1 MRSLGA
7 LLEVVAVAVG
17 GLVLAPAGVRLL
29 GLSAQDIYGDVSHL
43 VLYLTLESSL
53 TLGIILILLWAG
65 GRRLRDLGWA
75 KQGWWRE
82 SFAGVS
88 VVPLLFGATIL
99 VGFLFRILLPEYV
112 SETNPLLEMIRDGT
126 DLGLLLF
133 SSVFVGGIKEE
144 VQRAFI
150 LVHFRNHLGGAVPG
164 LILWSAFFGAGH
176 SFQGVDFAVAAGVL
190 GLLFG
195 LLYLWR
201 GHLAAPVA
209 AHALYDVVTLLIFWG
224 LLRA

>member
-1 MRSLGA
+1 MKSWGA

-17 GLVLAPAGVRLL
+17 GLVLASPAIRFL
-29 GLSAQDIYGDVSHL
+29 GLSAEDIYGDVPHL
-43 VLYLTLESSL
+43 VLYLMLETSL
-53 TLGIILILLWAG
+53 TLGIILILLWTG
-65 GRRLRDLGWA
+65 GRRLRDLGWTRR
-75 KQGWWRE
+75 GWWKE

-88 VVPLLFGATIL
+88 VVPLLFGAVFL
-99 VGFLFRILLPEYV
+99 VGILFPIFLPQYV
-112 SETNPLLEMIRDGT
+112 SESNPLLEMIQDGT
-126 DLGLLLF
+126 DLGLLLL
-133 SSVFVGGIKEE
+133 SSVIVGGIKEE

-176 SFQGVDFAVAAGVL
+176 SFQGVDYAVAAGVL

-201 GHLAAPVA
+201 GHLAAPIV

-224 LLRA
+224 LLRS

>member
-1 MRSLGA
+1 MRALGA
-7 LLEVVAVAVG
+7 LLEVVLVAAG
-17 GLVLAPAGVRLL
+17 GMALAPAGISLL
-29 GLSAQDIYGDVSHL
+29 GLSAKDIYGDVSHL
-43 VLYLTLESSL
+43 VVYLTLESSL
-53 TLGIILILLWAG
+53 TLGIILILLWTG

-75 KQGWWRE
+75 NRSWWKE
-82 SFAGVS
+82 SLAGVA
-88 VVPLLFGATIL
+88 VVPLLFGATIF
-99 VGFLFRILLPEYV
+99 VGFLFRILLPQYV
-112 SETNPLLEMIRDGT
+112 SETNPLLEMIQDGT

-133 SSVFVGGIKEE
+133 SSIFVGGIKEE
-144 VQRAFI
+144 LQRAFI

-164 LILWSAFFGAGH
+164 LILWSVFFGAGH

-201 GHLAAPVA
+201 RHLAAPIV

-224 LLRA
+224 LLRS

>member
-17 GLVLAPAGVRLL
+17 GLALAPAGLSLL
-29 GLSAQDIYGDVSHL
+29 GLSARDIHGDVPHL

-53 TLGIILILLWAG
+53 TLGIVLILLWAG

-75 KQGWWRE
+75 SRSWRKE
-82 SFAGVS
+82 SLAGVA
-88 VVPLLFGATIL
+88 VVPLLFGAVVL
-99 VGFLFRILLPEYV
+99 VRLLFQIWLPQHL
-112 SETNPLLEMIRDGT
+112 SESNPLLEMIQDET

-133 SSVFVGGIKEE
+133 SSIFVGGIKEE
-144 VQRAFI
+144 IQRAFI
-150 LVHFRNHLGGAVPG
+150 LVHFRNHLGGTVPG
-164 LILWSAFFGAGH
+164 LILWSVFFGAGH

-201 GHLAAPVA
+201 KHLAAPIV
-209 AHALYDVVTLLIFWG
+209 AHALYDVVTLLVFWG
-224 LLRA
+224 LLRS

>member
-1 MRSLGA
+1 MRSWGA

-17 GLVLAPAGVRLL
+17 GLVLASPAIRLM
-29 GLSAQDIYGDVSHL
+29 GFSAQDIYGGVPHL
-43 VLYLTLESSL
+43 VLYQVLESAL
-53 TLGIILILLWAG
+53 TLGIILILLWSG

-75 KQGWWRE
+75 ERGWWRE
-82 SFAGVS
+82 SFTGVS
-88 VVPLLFGATIL
+88 VVPLLFGATFM
-99 VGFLFRILLPEYV
+99 VGLLFRIFLPQYV
-112 SETNPLLEMIRDGT
+112 SESNPLLEMIQDGT
-126 DLGLLLF
+126 DLGLLLLT
-133 SSVFVGGIKEE
+133 SIVVGGIKEE

-164 LILWSAFFGAGH
+164 LILWSVFFGAGH
-176 SFQGVDFAVAAGVL
+176 SYQGVDFAVAAGVL

-201 GHLAAPVA
+201 GHLAAPIV

-224 LLRA
+224 WLRS

>member
-1 MRSLGA
+1 MKSLGA

-17 GLVLAPAGVRLL
+17 GLILASPAIRFL
-29 GLSAQDIYGDVSHL
+29 GLSAQDIYGDVPHL
-43 VLYLTLESSL
+43 VLYLVLETSL
-53 TLGIILILLWAG
+53 TLGIILILLWTG
-65 GRRLRDLGWA
+65 GRRLRDLGWV
-75 KQGWWRE
+75 KRGWWKE
-82 SFAGVS
+82 SCAGVS
-88 VVPLLFGATIL
+88 VVPLLFGATFL
-99 VGFLFRILLPEYV
+99 VGFLFRIFLPQYV
-112 SETNPLLEMIRDGT
+112 SESNPLLEMIHDET

-133 SSVFVGGIKEE
+133 SSVLVGGIKEE

-195 LLYLWR
+195 ILYLWR
-201 GHLAAPVA
+201 GHLAAPIV

-224 LLRA
+224 LLRS

>member
-1 MRSLGA
+1 M
-7 LLEVVAVAVG
+7 EVVAVAVG
-17 GLVLAPAGVRLL
+17 GLVLASPAIRLM
-29 GLSAQDIYGDVSHL
+29 GLSARDIYGGVPHL
-43 VLYLTLESSL
+43 VLYLMLETSL

-75 KQGWWRE
+75 ERGWWRE
-82 SFAGVS
+82 SLAGIRS
-88 VVPLLFGATIL
+88 CLSSSAPLFL
-99 VGFLFRILLPEYV
+99 VGSLFRIFLPQYV
-112 SETNPLLEMIRDGT
+112 SESNPLLEMIQDGT
-126 DLGLLLF
+126 DLGLLLLT
-133 SSVFVGGIKEE
+133 SVIVGGIKEE

-164 LILWSAFFGAGH
+164 LILWSVFFGAGH

-201 GHLAAPVA
+201 GHLAAPIV

-224 LLRA
+224 LLRS

>member
-1 MRSLGA
+1 MRSVGS

-17 GLVLAPAGVRLL
+17 GLVLASPAIRFL
-29 GLSAQDIYGDVSHL
+29 GLSAQDIYGDVPHL
-43 VLYLTLESSL
+43 VLYLMLETSL
-53 TLGIILILLWAG
+53 TLGIILILLWTG
-65 GRRLRDLGWA
+65 GRRLRDLGWV
-75 KQGWWRE
+75 KRGWWKE

-88 VVPLLFGATIL
+88 VVPLLFGATFL
-99 VGFLFRILLPEYV
+99 VGILFRIFLPQYV
-112 SETNPLLEMIRDGT
+112 SESNPLLEMIQDGT

-133 SSVFVGGIKEE
+133 SSVLVGGIKEE

-201 GHLAAPVA
+201 GHLAAPIV

-224 LLRA
+224 LLRS

>member
-1 MRSLGA
+1 MRSAGA

-17 GLVLAPAGVRLL
+17 GLVLASPAIRFL
-29 GLSAQDIYGDVSHL
+29 GLSAQDIYGDVPHL
-43 VLYLTLESSL
+43 VLYLVLETSL
-53 TLGIILILLWAG
+53 TLGIILVLLWTG
-65 GRRLRDLGWA
+65 GRRLRDLGWV
-75 KQGWWRE
+75 KRGWWKE

-99 VGFLFRILLPEYV
+99 VGFLFRIFLPQYV
-112 SETNPLLEMIRDGT
+112 SESNPLLEMIQDET

-133 SSVFVGGIKEE
+133 SSVLVGGIKEE

-164 LILWSAFFGAGH
+164 LILWSVFFGAGH

-201 GHLAAPVA
+201 GHLAAPIV

-224 LLRA
+224 LLRS

>member
-17 GLVLAPAGVRLL
+17 GLVLAPAGIWLL
-29 GLSAQDIYGDVSHL
+29 GLSAQGIYQDVSQL

-53 TLGIILILLWAG
+53 TLGIILLLLWAG
-65 GRRLRDLGWA
+65 DRRLRDLGWSA
-75 KQGWWRE
+75 RGWWRE
-82 SFAGVS
+82 SFIGVS
-88 VVPLLFGATIL
+88 VVPLLFGAVIL
-99 VGFLFRILLPEYV
+99 VRLLFQIFLPQYV
-112 SETNPLLEMIRDGT
+112 SEENPLLEMIQDGT

-144 VQRAFI
+144 LQRAFI
-150 LVHFRNHLGGAVPG
+150 LVHFRKHLGGAVPG
-164 LILWSAFFGAGH
+164 LILWSVFFGAGH
-176 SFQGVDFAVAAGVL
+176 SFQGIDFAVAAGVL

-201 GHLAAPVA
+201 GHLAAPIV
-209 AHALYDVVTLLIFWG
+209 AHALYDIFALLIFWG
-224 LLRA
+224 WFRS

>member
-1 MRSLGA
+1 MRSWSA

-17 GLVLAPAGVRLL
+17 GLVLASPAIRLM
-29 GLSAQDIYGDVSHL
+29 GLSARDIYGGVPHL
-43 VLYLTLESSL
+43 VLYLMLETSL

-75 KQGWWRE
+75 EWGWWRE
-82 SFAGVS
+82 SLAGVS
-88 VVPLLFGATIL
+88 VVPLLFGATFL
-99 VGFLFRILLPEYV
+99 VGSLFRIFLPQYV
-112 SETNPLLEMIRDGT
+112 SESNPLLEMIQDGT
-126 DLGLLLF
+126 DLGLLLLT
-133 SSVFVGGIKEE
+133 SVIVGGIKEE

-164 LILWSAFFGAGH
+164 LILWSVFFGAGH

-201 GHLAAPVA
+201 GHLAAPIV

-224 LLRA
+224 LLRS

>member
-7 LLEVVAVAVG
+7 FIEVVAVAVG
-17 GLVLAPAGVRLL
+17 GLVLAPAVIGLL
-29 GLSAQDIYGDVSHL
+29 GISAQDVYADVSHL
-43 VLYLTLESSL
+43 VLYLTVESSL
-53 TLGIILILLWAG
+53 TLGIILFLLWTG
-65 GRRLRDLGWA
+65 GRSLRDLGWA
-75 KQGWWRE
+75 SRGWWRE
-82 SFAGVS
+82 SFTGVS
-88 VVPLLFGATIL
+88 AVPVLFGASVL
-99 VGFLFRILLPEYV
+99 VGQIFRFFLPEHV
-112 SETNPLLEMIRDGT
+112 SETNPLLEMIQDGT

-164 LILWSAFFGAGH
+164 LILWSVFFGAGH

-201 GHLAAPVA
+201 GHLGAPIV
-209 AHALYDVVTLLIFWG
+209 AHALYDVVTLVIFWE

>member
-1 MRSLGA
+1 MKSLGA

-17 GLVLAPAGVRLL
+17 GMVLASPAIRFL
-29 GLSAQDIYGDVSHL
+29 GLSAEDIYGDVPHL
-43 VLYLTLESSL
+43 VLYLMLETSL
-53 TLGIILILLWAG
+53 TLGIILILLWTG
-65 GRRLRDLGWA
+65 DRRLRDLGWV
-75 KQGWWRE
+75 KRGWRKE
-82 SFAGVS
+82 SWAGVS
-88 VVPLLFGATIL
+88 VVPLLFGATFL
-99 VGFLFRILLPEYV
+99 VGFLFRIFLPQYV
-112 SETNPLLEMIRDGT
+112 SESNPLLEMIQDGT
-126 DLGLLLF
+126 DLGLLLI
-133 SSVFVGGIKEE
+133 SSVVVGGIKEE

-201 GHLAAPVA
+201 GHLAAPIV

-224 LLRA
+224 LLRS

>member
-1 MRSLGA
+1 MRSWSA

-17 GLVLAPAGVRLL
+17 GLVLASPAIRLM
-29 GLSAQDIYGDVSHL
+29 GLSARDIYGGVPHL
-43 VLYLTLESSL
+43 VLYLMLETSL
-53 TLGIILILLWAG
+53 TLGIILVLLWAG

-75 KQGWWRE
+75 ERGWWRE
-82 SFAGVS
+82 SLAGIS
-88 VVPLLFGATIL
+88 VVPLLFGSTFL
-99 VGFLFRILLPEYV
+99 VGSLFRIFLPQYV
-112 SETNPLLEMIRDGT
+112 SESNPLLEMIQDGT
-126 DLGLLLF
+126 DLGLLLLT
-133 SSVFVGGIKEE
+133 SVIVGGIKEE

-164 LILWSAFFGAGH
+164 LILWSVFFGAGH

-201 GHLAAPVA
+201 GHLAAPIV

-224 LLRA
+224 LLRS

>member
-17 GLVLAPAGVRLL
+17 GLALAPAGLSLL
-29 GLSAQDIYGDVSHL
+29 GLSAQDVYGEVSYL

-53 TLGIILILLWAG
+53 TLGIVLILMWAG

-75 KQGWWRE
+75 NRSWRKE
-82 SFAGVS
+82 SLAGAA
-88 VVPLLFGATIL
+88 VVPLLFGAVVL
-99 VGFLFRILLPEYV
+99 VRLLFQIWLPQHV
-112 SETNPLLEMIRDGT
+112 SETNPLLEMIQDET

-133 SSVFVGGIKEE
+133 SSIFVGGIKEE
-144 VQRAFI
+144 IQRAFI
-150 LVHFRNHLGGAVPG
+150 LVHFRNHLGGTVPG
-164 LILWSAFFGAGH
+164 LILWSVFFGAGH

-201 GHLAAPVA
+201 KHLAAPIV
-209 AHALYDVVTLLIFWG
+209 AHALYDVVTLLVFWG
-224 LLRA
+224 LLRS

>member
-1 MRSLGA
+1 M
-7 LLEVVAVAVG
+7 
-17 GLVLAPAGVRLL
+17 VLASPAIRFL
-29 GLSAQDIYGDVSHL
+29 GLSAEDIYGDVPHL
-43 VLYLTLESSL
+43 VLYLMLETSL
-53 TLGIILILLWAG
+53 TLGIILILLWTG

-75 KQGWWRE
+75 KRGWRKE
-82 SFAGVS
+82 SLAGVS
-88 VVPLLFGATIL
+88 VVPLLFGATFL
-99 VGFLFRILLPEYV
+99 VGFLFPIFLPQYV
-112 SETNPLLEMIRDGT
+112 SESNPLLEMIQDGT
-126 DLGLLLF
+126 DLGLLLI
-133 SSVFVGGIKEE
+133 SSVVVGGIKEE

-164 LILWSAFFGAGH
+164 LILWSAFFGVGH

-201 GHLAAPVA
+201 GHLAAPIV

-224 LLRA
+224 LLRS